1 MSLRKKDLSFVKFK
15 GFLIGIKNKKTGK
28 WLITSYGDN
37 AELQEWTPRQV
48 MKSNSPAFLDFVD
61 AERERL
67 NLTKME
73 MVKRLK
79 HLKKVV

>member
-1 MSLRKKDLSFVKFK
+1 MALKKRDLSFVKFR
-15 GFLIGIKNKKTGK
+15 GFLIGIKNKKTGR

-48 MKSNSPAFLDFVD
+48 MKSKSLAFLDFVD
-61 AERERL
+61 AEREGL

-79 HLKKVV
+79 EMKKVI